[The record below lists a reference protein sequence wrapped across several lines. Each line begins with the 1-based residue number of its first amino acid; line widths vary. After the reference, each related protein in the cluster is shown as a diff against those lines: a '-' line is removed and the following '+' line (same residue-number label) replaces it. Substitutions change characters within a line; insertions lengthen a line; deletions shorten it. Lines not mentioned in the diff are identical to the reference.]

1 MEDSY
6 TRYSRQIFIEE
17 VGVQGQRKIAAAK
30 VLIIGAGG
38 LGCPV
43 IQYLTAAGIGTLAV
57 ADFDVLEIHN
67 LNRQIIHQEKN
78 VGKLKVESA
87 AAFAASL
94 NSEVRFVPINEK
106 ITKKNVQKII
116 SPYDII
122 VDGSDNFTTRYLVN
136 DACVELGKSLVY
148 GSVLSF
154 EGQVAVFNHKGSKN
168 LRNLF
173 PHPPNDDNLP
183 DCDSLGVLGPL
194 PGMIGS
200 MMAMQTIKI
209 ICDIE
214 VITNQLLLID
224 TKKWEFVKVGF

>member
-106 ITKKNVQKII
+106 ITKKNVRKII

-122 VDGSDNFTTRYLVN
+122 VDGSDNFTSRYLVN

-168 LRNLF
+168 LRNL
-173 PHPPNDDNLP
+173 
-183 DCDSLGVLGPL
+183 
-194 PGMIGS
+194 
-200 MMAMQTIKI
+200 
-209 ICDIE
+209 
-214 VITNQLLLID
+214 
-224 TKKWEFVKVGF
+224 